1 MAISP
6 NDYYGELSDAVTYFE
21 DALHETDFLGASD
34 ADKEKALLAATRAI
48 DALKFRGHKSTVYD
62 AYQAADALGR
72 DPTAEEIAT
81 ADALQALQFP
91 RDDQADVPAAI
102 QYAAWEE
109 AHSLLAGRDP
119 ALERE
124 NLPLSSYGS
133 GSTRVSVD
141 TSRPSP
147 EHIAHGITSFR
158 AWRYLLPYLDNN
170 NNFDV
175 SRVR

>member
-1 MAISP
+1 MAIDPAS
-6 NDYYGELSDAVTYFE
+6 YYGDLADAVTYFE

-48 DALKFRGHKSTVYD
+48 DALKFRGHKAPVYD

-72 DPTAEEIAT
+72 DPTAAEIAA
-81 ADALQALQFP
+81 ADALQDLQFP
-91 RDDQADVPAAI
+91 RDDQDEVPTAI
-102 QYAAWEE
+102 QYATWEE
-109 AHSLLAGRDP
+109 AHSLLSGRDP

-124 NLPLSSYGS
+124 NLPLSSYGA

-147 EHIAHGITSFR
+147 EHLAHGITSYR
-158 AWRYLLPYLDNN
+158 AWRYLMPYLDNN
-170 NNFDV
+170 NSFDV
-175 SRVR
+175 SRIR